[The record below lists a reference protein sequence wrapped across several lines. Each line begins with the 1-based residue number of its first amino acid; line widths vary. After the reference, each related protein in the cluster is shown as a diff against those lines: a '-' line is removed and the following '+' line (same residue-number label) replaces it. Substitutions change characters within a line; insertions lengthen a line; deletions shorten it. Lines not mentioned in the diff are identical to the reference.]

1 MKIRNLVKRY
11 SGLAKLA
18 DLICYSQTVNFA
30 FIKQRSILTKIF
42 NTWNLVVFFTVIEL
56 NRSIVHD
63 IEHFTA

>member
-18 DLICYSQTVNFA
+18 DLIYYSQTVNFA
-30 FIKQRSILTKIF
+30 FVKQRSILTKIF

-56 NRSIVHD
+56 NRSIVDD